1 MKRRA
6 LATLTIVAVLL
17 LTMLLPGTRVARATS
32 VASAAHPARGA
43 ALPPIRHVFII
54 VLENQAY
61 ENSFGESSPALYLK
75 ALRQQGASL
84 PNYYGTS
91 HMCLGNYLTMI
102 SGQAPTQATD
112 FDCEL
117 FSEFASTGTTAD
129 GQAIGNGCVY
139 PANILTIANQL
150 EHAHLRWKAY
160 MEDMGNNPRRESAT
174 CAHPRIG
181 MPDNTGNA
189 TVGDQY
195 ATRHNPFVYFHAIID
210 RPSCATNVVNLD
222 ALARDLKSI
231 DATPNYVFITPN
243 LCHDGHDGGGS
254 SRCVDGQ
261 PGGLV
266 SADAFLQKWVPQI
279 VSSPAFR
286 HDGLLVI
293 TFDEADIADDYES
306 QGSAAGVLG
315 GVAAACCN
323 EPSGPNIAAYN
334 PTPGY
339 RSSTG
344 MNGPGLVGPGGGRIG
359 AVLLSP
365 FIKPGT
371 VTANAYN
378 HYSLLRSVEDL
389 FGLPPLGYAA
399 QAGLPAFGADIYTK
413 GPPRTS
419 RR

>member
-1 MKRRA
+1 MVKLRA
-6 LATLTIVAVLL
+6 LAALAGVAALLSTLPSAV
-17 LTMLLPGTRVARATS
+17 PAAQD
-32 VASAAHPARGA
+32 ASATRT
-43 ALPPIRHVFII
+43 LPPIRHVFII
-54 VLENQAY
+54 VLENQGY
-61 ENSFGESSPALYLK
+61 ESSFGASSPALYLK
-75 ALRQQGASL
+75 SLRQLGASV

-91 HMCLGNYLTMI
+91 HMSLGNYVTMI
-102 SGQAPTQATD
+102 SGQAPNEATN
-112 FDCEL
+112 FDCER
-117 FSEFASTGTTAD
+117 FSDFASTGTTAD
-129 GQAIGNGCVY
+129 GQAIGKGCVY
-139 PANILTIANQL
+139 PANIQTIANQL

-160 MEDMGNNPRRESAT
+160 MEDMGNNPRRESAA
-174 CAHPRIG
+174 CGHPRIG
-181 MPDNTGNA
+181 APDNTGNA

-210 RPSCATNVVNLD
+210 TPSCAANVVSLD
-222 ALARDLKSI
+222 ALAHDLKTPG
-231 DATPNYVFITPN
+231 ATPNYAFITPN

-279 VSSPAFR
+279 LDSPAFKQ
-286 HDGLLVI
+286 DGLLVI

-306 QGSAAGVLG
+306 QGSSAGVVG

-323 EPSGPNIAAYN
+323 EPSGPNIAPYN
-334 PTPGY
+334 PKPGY
-339 RSSTG
+339 RSPTG

-371 VTANAYN
+371 VTTIAYN
-378 HYSLLRSVEDL
+378 HYTLLRSIEEL
-389 FGLPPLGYAA
+389 FALPPLGYAG
-399 QAGLPAFGADIYTK
+399 QAGLPTFGADIYAK
-413 GPPRTS
+413 RPARTL

>member
-1 MKRRA
+1 MT
-6 LATLTIVAVLL
+6 ATA
-17 LTMLLPGTRVARATS
+17 GG
-32 VASAAHPARGA
+32 H

-61 ENSFGESSPALYLK
+61 ESSFGSDSPALYLK
-75 ALRQQGASL
+75 SLRQQGASL

-91 HMCLGNYLTMI
+91 HMSLGNYLTMI
-102 SGQAPTQATD
+102 SGQAPNEATN

-117 FSEFASTGTTAD
+117 FSEFTSTGTTAD
-129 GQAIGNGCVY
+129 GQAIGKGCVY
-139 PANILTIANQL
+139 PANIQTIANQL

-160 MEDMGNNPRRESAT
+160 MEDMGNNPRRESAR
-174 CAHPRIG
+174 CGHPRIG
-181 MPDNTGNA
+181 TSDNTGNA
-189 TVGDQY
+189 SVGDQY

-210 RPSCATNVVNLD
+210 QPACAANVMSLD
-222 ALARDLKSI
+222 SLAHDLQEP
-231 DATPNYVFITPN
+231 DATANYAFITPN

-266 SADAFLQKWVPQI
+266 SADAFLQKWVPRI
-279 VSSPAFR
+279 LDSPAFKR
-286 HDGLLVI
+286 DGLLVI

-306 QGSAAGVLG
+306 QGSAAGVAG

-323 EPSGPNIAAYN
+323 EPSGPNIAAYD
-334 PTPGY
+334 PRPGY
-339 RSSTG
+339 RSASG

-365 FIKPGT
+365 FIKAGT
-371 VTANAYN
+371 VSTTAYN
-378 HYSLLRSVEDL
+378 HYSLLRSIEDL
-389 FGLPPLGYAA
+389 FGLTPLGYAA
-399 QAGLPAFGADIYTK
+399 QPGLSAFSADIYTK
-413 GPPRTS
+413 PPARMP

>member
-1 MKRRA
+1 MVSVRA
-6 LATLTIVAVLL
+6 LAARSGVAALL
-17 LTMLLPGTRVARATS
+17 LTMLSPPAPAAT
-32 VASAAHPARGA
+32 AATTS

-54 VLENQAY
+54 VLENQAF
-61 ENSFGESSPALYLK
+61 ESSFGSASPALYLK
-75 ALRQQGASL
+75 SLRSQGASL

-91 HMCLGNYLTMI
+91 HMSLGNYLTMI
-102 SGQAPTQATD
+102 SGQAPNESTN

-117 FSEFASTGTTAD
+117 FSEFATTGTTAD
-129 GQAIGNGCVY
+129 AQAIGKGCVY
-139 PANILTIANQL
+139 PANIQTIANQL

-174 CAHPRIG
+174 CGHPRIG
-181 MPDNTGNA
+181 TPDNTGNA

-210 RPSCATNVVNLD
+210 TPMCASNVVNLD
-222 ALARDLKSI
+222 ALAGDLKTLG
-231 DATPNYVFITPN
+231 ATPNYVFITPN

-266 SADAFLQKWVPQI
+266 SADAFLQTWVPRI
-279 VSSPAFR
+279 LESPAFKQ
-286 HDGLLVI
+286 DGLLVV

-306 QGSAAGVLG
+306 QGSSAGVAG

-323 EPSGPNIAAYN
+323 ESSGPNIAPYN
-334 PTPGY
+334 PKPGY
-339 RSSTG
+339 RSPTG

-371 VTANAYN
+371 VTTNAYN
-378 HYSLLRSVEDL
+378 HYSLLRSIEEL
-389 FGLPPLGYAA
+389 FGLPPLGLAG
-399 QAGLPAFGADIYTK
+399 QAGLPAFGADVYTK
-413 GPPRTS
+413 SYVRPRPRTPQ
-419 RR
+419 R

>member
-1 MKRRA
+1 MVRVRA
-6 LATLTIVAVLL
+6 LATLAGVAALLSTIPLAVSAAQ
-17 LTMLLPGTRVARATS
+17 G
-32 VASAAHPARGA
+32 ASATRMQ
-43 ALPPIRHVFII
+43 PPIRHVFII
-54 VLENQAY
+54 VLENQGY
-61 ENSFGESSPALYLK
+61 ESSFGERSPALYLK
-75 ALRQQGASL
+75 SLRQLGASL

-91 HMCLGNYLTMI
+91 HMSLGNYVTMI
-102 SGQAPTQATD
+102 SGQAPNEATN
-112 FDCEL
+112 FDCEQ

-129 GQAIGNGCVY
+129 GQAIGKGCVY
-139 PANILTIANQL
+139 PVNIQTIANQL

-160 MEDMGNNPRRESAT
+160 MEDMGSNPRRESAT
-174 CAHPRIG
+174 CGHPRIG
-181 MPDNTGNA
+181 APDNTGNA

-210 RPSCATNVVNLD
+210 QASCAANVVNLD
-222 ALARDLKSI
+222 ALARDLSTPG
-231 DATPNYVFITPN
+231 ATPNYVFITPN

-279 VSSPAFR
+279 LDSPAFKQ
-286 HDGLLVI
+286 DGLLVI

-306 QGSAAGVLG
+306 QGSSAGVVG

-323 EPSGPNIAAYN
+323 EPSGPNIAPYN
-334 PTPGY
+334 PKPGY
-339 RSSTG
+339 RSPTG

-371 VTANAYN
+371 VTTIAYN
-378 HYSLLRSVEDL
+378 HYSLLRSIEDV
-389 FGLPPLGYAA
+389 FGLPPLGYAG
-399 QAGLPAFGADIYTK
+399 QAALSAFGADIYGK
-413 GPPRTS
+413 PGRTL